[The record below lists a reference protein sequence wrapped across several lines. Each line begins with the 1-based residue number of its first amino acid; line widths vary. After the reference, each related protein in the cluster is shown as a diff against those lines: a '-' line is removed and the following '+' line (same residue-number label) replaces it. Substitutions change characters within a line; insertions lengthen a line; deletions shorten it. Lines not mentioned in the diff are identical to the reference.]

1 MSIRQLS
8 ASYVPEEDRVM
19 FRFTTSQHEEYRL
32 WLTRNV
38 VGQLMLQ
45 LKAAAVQVLA
55 QQGHVQEAQAV
66 AEFRQQAIEQTAQY
80 TQFESAPRLP
90 LGAEPVL
97 VRSAQV
103 QIGAG
108 SGSGPA
114 AAALLLGLPAGRQLT
129 LQLGEDLQGKLRLLM
144 QRMNESARWGL
155 PLEASPAAAQGSVPA
170 PGEDAGAAGSST
182 PKVLH

>member
-8 ASYVPEEDRVM
+8 ASYVSEEDRVM

-32 WLTRNV
+32 WLTRAV
-38 VGQLMLQ
+38 VGQLIWQ
-45 LKAAAVQVLA
+45 LKNVAVQALA
-55 QQGHVQEAQAV
+55 QQGHVHEAKAV

-80 TQFESAPRLP
+80 TEFEGAPRLP

-97 VRSAQV
+97 VRSAQA
-103 QIGAG
+103 QLSPG
-108 SGSGPA
+108 

-129 LQLGEDLQGKLRLLM
+129 LQLGDDLQGKLRLLM

-155 PLEASPAAAQGSVPA
+155 PLEAPAATAQASLPP
-170 PGEDAGAAGSST
+170 PGEDAATTSTST